1 MTYFDTPKIAVV
13 LRAIDLIDKGLIPG
27 KTYYDVAMDLR
38 TMVYRHY
45 VHYNEKEVH
54 PIAAYGKYFIEIIND
69 PKKYI

>member
-13 LRAIDLIDKGLIPG
+13 LRAIDLIDKGVVKG

-38 TMVYRHY
+38 TMVYRNY
-45 VHYNEKEVH
+45 VHYNDKEVF
-54 PIAAYGKYFIEIIND
+54 PIATYGKYFIEIIND